1 MIGRERRRGELAEGG
16 RGGGGRLPSRACLSR
31 YALWVLLP
39 LKINLNINCIF
50 RGALTGCVA
59 ACLCMCVCER
69 KNKLKLPKKK
79 QEIMALCVR
88 ECVRVCVFAVIRLG

>member
-79 QEIMALCVR
+79 QEIMALCV
-88 ECVRVCVFAVIRLG
+88 